1 MTHILVFSPHIFNS
15 LGMTFIDLDE
25 EIGKNIIYINQS
37 KALYEARKHFNSKNI
52 PGLPLEGQ
60 EVRFG

>member
-25 EIGKNIIYINQS
+25 EIGKNITYINSS
-37 KALYEARKHFNSKNI
+37 KALYEARKHLI
-52 PGLPLEGQ
+52 
-60 EVRFG
+60 V